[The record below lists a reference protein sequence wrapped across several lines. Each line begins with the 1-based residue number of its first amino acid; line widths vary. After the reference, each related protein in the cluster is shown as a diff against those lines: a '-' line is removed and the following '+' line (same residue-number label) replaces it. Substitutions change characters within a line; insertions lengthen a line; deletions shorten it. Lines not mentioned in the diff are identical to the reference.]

1 MEQKNRLVIVVAIV
15 VVIVAALFV
24 SFGRSL
30 FGVNTPSVVLPDALG
45 GADSSLGSG
54 GSSPADSFH
63 RGEVTPQT
71 VQDVIATLSRPDSY
85 YRELTVQTFWSGGSS
100 STQVQVWVDGGWS
113 HSRQVLPSGLI
124 RHDLT
129 GEGTLYYWYDGS
141 SQYESTPADERSSDL
156 SQRIPT
162 YETVLELDT
171 ADITAAGYEV
181 RENIPCIY
189 VSVSRDGAQQA
200 ERYWI
205 SVDSGLLVCAES
217 ETDGQL
223 TYQMTAYSAIQSPC
237 PASASFQL
245 PDGTLLHDM
254 A

>member
-30 FGVNTPSVVLPDALG
+30 FGVNTPSVVLPDASG
-45 GADSSLGSG
+45 GADNSLGSG
-54 GSSPADSFH
+54 GSSQADSYH
-63 RGEVTPQT
+63 RVEVTPQT

-162 YETVLELDT
+162 YETVLELDP
-171 ADITAAGYEV
+171 ASITAAGYEALDGLG
-181 RENIPCIY
+181 CIY
-189 VSVSRDGAQQA
+189 VETDTGEGHAARFWVDD
-200 ERYWI
+200 
-205 SVDSGLLVCAES
+205 DSGLLVRAE
-217 ETDGQL
+217 QL
-223 TYQMTAYSAIQSPC
+223 TGGQVVYRMTAAALER
-237 PASASFQL
+237 PAPSNASFTL
-245 PDGTLLHDM
+245 PDGTVLHQIDL
-254 A
+254 

>member
-1 MEQKNRLVIVVAIV
+1 MDSKNRLFIVIAVIVIIV
-15 VVIVAALFV
+15 GAMFT
-24 SFGRSL
+24 SFGRNL
-30 FGVNTPSVVLPDALG
+30 FILNTPEVILPSSSAQSGVSSGDPDGSDALFR
-45 GADSSLGSG
+45 
-54 GSSPADSFH
+54 PV
-63 RGEVTPQT
+63 EVTPDT
-71 VQDVIATLSRPDSY
+71 VSGVVATLARPTSY
-85 YRELTVQTFWSGGSS
+85 YQELAVETFWAEGTS